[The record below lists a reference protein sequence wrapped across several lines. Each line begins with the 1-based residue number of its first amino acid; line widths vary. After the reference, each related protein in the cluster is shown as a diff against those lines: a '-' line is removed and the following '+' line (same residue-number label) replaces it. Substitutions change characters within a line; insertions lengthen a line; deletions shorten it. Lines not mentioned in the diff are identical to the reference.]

1 MAHYTP
7 HIPLLGQRILQRIG
21 LDCVIVGG
29 PENCCGTLHEH
40 FDDKDLAKT
49 SVKIAV
55 TGFRRLKPRKVVS
68 ICPDCDEIFAEYA
81 GDRLPFEHSN
91 ISSLF
96 IEYLGVLKE
105 HMQPVPM
112 RAIAH
117 VHRVNASRQ
126 TDANNMLTILR
137 AIPGL
142 ELIEAPHSG
151 GPGQHC
157 QTLHPMSDEDQL
169 VMFEEA
175 RSLGA
180 ETLIVPYH
188 SCYRQHCKMQISHGV
203 EVHHYFSILA
213 KSLGIP
219 FEEPFKTLRLM
230 DDMEAALDAL
240 RPRIEGLGYDQEE
253 VRSYL
258 ARTVYR

>member
-1 MAHYTP
+1 
-7 HIPLLGQRILQRIG
+7 
-21 LDCVIVGG
+21 
-29 PENCCGTLHEH
+29 
-40 FDDKDLAKT
+40 
-49 SVKIAV
+49 
-55 TGFRRLKPRKVVS
+55 
-68 ICPDCDEIFAEYA
+68 
-81 GDRLPFEHSN
+81 
-91 ISSLF
+91 LF
-96 IEYLGVLKE
+96 IEYLDALKE
-105 HMQPVPM
+105 HLQPVPM

-126 TDANNMLTILR
+126 ADANNMLTILN

-142 ELIEAPHSG
+142 ELIEAPHSE
-151 GPGQHC
+151 GPGLHC
-157 QTLHPMSDEDQL
+157 QTLHPMPDEDQL

-175 RSLGA
+175 RCLGVD
-180 ETLIVPYH
+180 TLIVPYH

-213 KSLGIP
+213 KSLDIP

-230 DDMEAALDAL
+230 DDIEAALNAL
-240 RPRIEGLGYDQEE
+240 RPRIEELGYDQEE